1 MSKDNNQR
9 RPPDD
14 PFEMLFQGFSELVEN
29 LSQLGDASPEEWEK
43 SFRNQANRTNF
54 TYNSNNPDN
63 QNYYSSNSNSSPK
76 KESRYDQAIGAL
88 GERMERIRELV
99 ELPLQK
105 PEVFE
110 SLGIK
115 PPTGVLL
122 HGPPGCGKTLI
133 ARTLAKSSGV
143 SFFSI
148 SGPEIINK
156 FYGESEARLR
166 KLFDQAQ
173 REAPAILFIDEIDAL
188 APKRDKSYGDL
199 EKRVVAQLLTLM
211 DGLEDRGQVI
221 IIGATNRPNALDPAL
236 RRPGRFDREIEI
248 PVPDQLGRR
257 EILEIH
263 TLPMPLTKGVD
274 LDDIARRTHGFVGAD
289 LAALC
294 REAALQALR
303 RVLQKTPVTELN
315 ASSIKV
321 GLPDFAAAF
330 REVEPSALRETVIS
344 VPNVKWEEVGG
355 LSNVKSRLIEAV
367 EWPLRYGH
375 LFAQAGLRPSRGILL
390 VGPPGCGKTLL
401 AKALATE
408 SQANFVAMK
417 GADLHS
423 KYVGESEQRLR
434 EIFKRARQA
443 APCILFFDELDAFL
457 PARGMM
463 GLDAAVSERILAQFL
478 VEMDGIEELKGVL
491 VLGATNRVDRLDEA
505 ILRPGRF
512 DEIVKFAPPD
522 AMERE
527 EILRIHLKKKPLS
540 DEVEATYL
548 AGLTEGWSGAE
559 LSAAC
564 NRAALL
570 AVQRAVHGE
579 LKRMSPITR
588 EDLLQALRQIQHSW
602 LKSLPQSDPQT
613 MSASA

>member
-54 TYNSNNPDN
+54 TYNSNNQNNRHSFSEPSSDSPPQDN
-63 QNYYSSNSNSSPK
+63 TK
-76 KESRYDQAIGAL
+76 YDQAIGGL
-88 GERMERIRELV
+88 GERMERILELV
-99 ELPLQK
+99 ELPLRK
-105 PEVFE
+105 PELFE

-133 ARTLAKSSGV
+133 ARTLAKIAGV
-143 SFFSI
+143 RFFSI

-156 FYGESEARLR
+156 YYGESEARLR

-188 APKRDKSYGDL
+188 APKRDQSFGDL

-211 DGLEDRGQVI
+211 DGLDDRGQVI

-248 PVPDQLGRR
+248 PVPDQQGRR

-263 TLPMPLTKGVD
+263 TQPMPLTKGVD
-274 LDDIARRTHGFVGAD
+274 LDDMARRTHGFVGAD

-303 RVLQKTPVTELN
+303 RVLKKTPVTQLD
-315 ASSIKV
+315 SGSIKV

-355 LSNVKSRLIEAV
+355 LSTVKSRLIEAV

-434 EIFKRARQA
+434 DIFRKARQA

-522 AMERE
+522 SMERE
-527 EILRIHLKKKPLS
+527 EILKIHLKQKPLS
-540 DEVEATYL
+540 DEVDANYL

-588 EDLLQALRQIQHSW
+588 EDLLQALRQIR
-602 LKSLPQSDPQT
+602 PEN
-613 MSASA
+613 

>member
-54 TYNSNNPDN
+54 TYNSNNQNNRHSFSEPSSDSPPQDN
-63 QNYYSSNSNSSPK
+63 TK
-76 KESRYDQAIGAL
+76 YDQAIGGL
-88 GERMERIRELV
+88 GERMERILELV
-99 ELPLQK
+99 ELPLRK
-105 PEVFE
+105 PELFE
-110 SLGIK
+110 RLGIS

-133 ARTLAKSSGV
+133 ARTLAKIAGV
-143 SFFSI
+143 RFFSI

-156 FYGESEARLR
+156 YYGESEARLR

-188 APKRDKSYGDL
+188 APKRDQSFGDL

-211 DGLEDRGQVI
+211 DGLDDRGQVI

-248 PVPDQLGRR
+248 PVPDQQGRR

-263 TLPMPLTKGVD
+263 TQPMPLTKGVD
-274 LDDIARRTHGFVGAD
+274 LDDMARRTHGFVGAD
-289 LAALC
+289 LASLC

-303 RVLQKTPVTELN
+303 RVLKKTPVTQLD
-315 ASSIKV
+315 SGSIKV

-355 LSNVKSRLIEAV
+355 LSTVKSRLIEAV

-434 EIFKRARQA
+434 DIFRKARQA

-522 AMERE
+522 SMERE
-527 EILRIHLKKKPLS
+527 EILKIHLKQKPLS
-540 DEVEATYL
+540 DEVDANYL

-588 EDLLQALRQIQHSW
+588 EDLLQALRQIR
-602 LKSLPQSDPQT
+602 PEN
-613 MSASA
+613 

>member
-54 TYNSNNPDN
+54 TYNSNN
-63 QNYYSSNSNSSPK
+63 QNPSPPSSDPPSKEKPK
-76 KESRYDQAIGAL
+76 YDQAIGGL

-110 SLGIK
+110 HLGIK
-115 PPTGVLL
+115 PPNGVLL

-133 ARTLAKSSGV
+133 ARTLAKSAGV
-143 SFFSI
+143 RFFSI

-156 FYGESEARLR
+156 YYGESEARLR
-166 KLFDQAQ
+166 KLFGQAQ

-188 APKRDKSYGDL
+188 APKRDQSFGDL

-211 DGLEDRGQVI
+211 DGLDDRGQVI
-221 IIGATNRPNALDPAL
+221 VIGATNRPNALDPAL

-263 TLPMPLTKGVD
+263 TKPMPLTKGVD
-274 LDDIARRTHGFVGAD
+274 LDDMARRTHGFVGAD

-303 RVLQKTPVTELN
+303 RVLKKTPVDQMD
-315 ASSIKV
+315 SGSIRV
-321 GLPDFAAAF
+321 GLPDFTGAF

-355 LSNVKSRLIEAV
+355 LSTVKSRLVEAV

-417 GADLHS
+417 GADIHS

-434 EIFKRARQA
+434 DIFRRARQA

-491 VLGATNRVDRLDEA
+491 VLGATNRADRLDEA

-512 DEIVKFAPPD
+512 DEIVKFTPPD
-522 AMERE
+522 VMERE
-527 EILRIHLKKKPLS
+527 EILKIHLKQKPLS
-540 DEVEATYL
+540 DEVDATYL

-588 EDLLQALRQIQHSW
+588 EDLLQALSQIR
-602 LKSLPQSDPQT
+602 PEN
-613 MSASA
+613 

>member
-54 TYNSNNPDN
+54 TYNSNNQNN
-63 QNYYSSNSNSSPK
+63 QHSSPPSSDSPS
-76 KESRYDQAIGAL
+76 KEKPKYDQAIGGL
-88 GERMERIRELV
+88 GERMDRIRELV
-99 ELPLQK
+99 ELPLKK

-110 SLGIK
+110 RLGIK

-133 ARTLAKSSGV
+133 ARTLAKSAGV
-143 SFFSI
+143 RFFSI

-156 FYGESEARLR
+156 YYGESEARLR

-173 REAPAILFIDEIDAL
+173 RETPAILFIDEIDAL
-188 APKRDKSYGDL
+188 APKRDQSFGDL

-263 TLPMPLTKGVD
+263 TKPMPLTKGVD
-274 LDDIARRTHGFVGAD
+274 LDDMARRTHGFVGAD

-303 RVLQKTPVTELN
+303 RVLKKTPVDRMD
-315 ASSIKV
+315 SGSIRV

-355 LSNVKSRLIEAV
+355 LSTVKSRLVEAV

-375 LFAQAGLRPSRGILL
+375 LFVQAGLRPSQGILL

-434 EIFKRARQA
+434 DIFRRARQA

-512 DEIVKFAPPD
+512 DEIVKFTPPD
-522 AMERE
+522 AIERE
-527 EILRIHLKKKPLS
+527 EILKIHLKQKPLS
-540 DEVEATYL
+540 DEVDATYL
-548 AGLTEGWSGAE
+548 ADLTEGWSGAE

-588 EDLLQALRQIQHSW
+588 EDLLQALRQIR
-602 LKSLPQSDPQT
+602 PEN
-613 MSASA
+613 

>member
-54 TYNSNNPDN
+54 TYNSNN
-63 QNYYSSNSNSSPK
+63 QNNRHSSSAPSSDPPPEEKPK
-76 KESRYDQAIGAL
+76 YDQAIGGL

-110 SLGIK
+110 RLGIK

-133 ARTLAKSSGV
+133 ARTLAKIAGV
-143 SFFSI
+143 RFFSI

-156 FYGESEARLR
+156 YYGESEARLR

-188 APKRDKSYGDL
+188 APKRDQSFGDL

-211 DGLEDRGQVI
+211 DGLDDRGQVI

-248 PVPDQLGRR
+248 PVPDQQGRR

-263 TLPMPLTKGVD
+263 TQPMPLTKGVD
-274 LDDIARRTHGFVGAD
+274 LNDMARRTHGFVGAD

-303 RVLQKTPVTELN
+303 RVLKKTPVTQLD
-315 ASSIKV
+315 SGSIKV

-355 LSNVKSRLIEAV
+355 LSAVKSRLIEAV

-434 EIFKRARQA
+434 DIFRKARQA

-522 AMERE
+522 SMERE
-527 EILRIHLKKKPLS
+527 EILKIHLKQKPLS
-540 DEVEATYL
+540 DEVDANYL

-588 EDLLQALRQIQHSW
+588 EDLLQALRQIR
-602 LKSLPQSDPQT
+602 PEN
-613 MSASA
+613 

>member
-54 TYNSNNPDN
+54 TYNSNNQNNRHSFSEPSSDSPPQDN
-63 QNYYSSNSNSSPK
+63 TK
-76 KESRYDQAIGAL
+76 YDQAIGGL
-88 GERMERIRELV
+88 GERMERILELV
-99 ELPLQK
+99 ELPLRK
-105 PEVFE
+105 PELFE

-133 ARTLAKSSGV
+133 ARTLAKIAGV
-143 SFFSI
+143 RFFSI

-156 FYGESEARLR
+156 YYGESEARLR

-188 APKRDKSYGDL
+188 APKRDQSFGDL

-211 DGLEDRGQVI
+211 DGLDDRGQVI

-248 PVPDQLGRR
+248 PVPDQQGRR

-263 TLPMPLTKGVD
+263 TQPMPLTKGVD
-274 LDDIARRTHGFVGAD
+274 LNDMARRTHGFVGAD

-303 RVLQKTPVTELN
+303 RVLKKTPVTQLD
-315 ASSIKV
+315 SGSIKV

-355 LSNVKSRLIEAV
+355 LSTVKSRLIEAV

-434 EIFKRARQA
+434 DIFRKARQA

-527 EILRIHLKKKPLS
+527 EILKIHLKQKPLS
-540 DEVEATYL
+540 DEVDANYL

-579 LKRMSPITR
+579 LKRMSPITL
-588 EDLLQALRQIQHSW
+588 EDLLQALRQIR
-602 LKSLPQSDPQT
+602 PEN
-613 MSASA
+613 

>member
-54 TYNSNNPDN
+54 TYNSNN
-63 QNYYSSNSNSSPK
+63 QNNRHSSSAPSSDSPPEEKPK
-76 KESRYDQAIGAL
+76 YDQAIGGL

-133 ARTLAKSSGV
+133 ARTLAKIAGV
-143 SFFSI
+143 RFFSI

-156 FYGESEARLR
+156 YYGESEARLR

-188 APKRDKSYGDL
+188 APKRDQSFGDL

-211 DGLEDRGQVI
+211 DGLDDRGQVI

-248 PVPDQLGRR
+248 PVPDQQGRR

-263 TLPMPLTKGVD
+263 TQPMPLTKGVD
-274 LDDIARRTHGFVGAD
+274 LNDMARRTHGFVGAD

-303 RVLQKTPVTELN
+303 RVLKKTPVTQLD
-315 ASSIKV
+315 SGSIKV

-355 LSNVKSRLIEAV
+355 LSAVKSRLIEAV

-434 EIFKRARQA
+434 DIFRKARQA

-522 AMERE
+522 SMERE
-527 EILRIHLKKKPLS
+527 EILKIHLKQKPLS
-540 DEVEATYL
+540 DEVDANYL

-588 EDLLQALRQIQHSW
+588 EDLLQALRQIR
-602 LKSLPQSDPQT
+602 PEN
-613 MSASA
+613 

>member
-43 SFRNQANRTNF
+43 SFRNQSSRTNF
-54 TYNSNNPDN
+54 TENSNN
-63 QNYYSSNSNSSPK
+63 QNNRNSSPPSSDPPS
-76 KESRYDQAIGAL
+76 KEKPKYDQAIGGL

-110 SLGIK
+110 RLGIK
-115 PPTGVLL
+115 PPNGVLL

-133 ARTLAKSSGV
+133 ARTLAKSAGV
-143 SFFSI
+143 RFFSI

-156 FYGESEARLR
+156 YYGESEARLR
-166 KLFDQAQ
+166 KLFGQAQ

-188 APKRDKSYGDL
+188 APKRDQSFGDL

-211 DGLEDRGQVI
+211 DGLEDPGQVI

-263 TLPMPLTKGVD
+263 TKPMPLTKGVD
-274 LDDIARRTHGFVGAD
+274 LDDMARRTHGFVGAD

-303 RVLQKTPVTELN
+303 RVLKKTPVDQMD
-315 ASSIKV
+315 SGSIRV
-321 GLPDFAAAF
+321 GLPDFTGAF

-355 LSNVKSRLIEAV
+355 LSTVKSRLVEAV

-434 EIFKRARQA
+434 DIFRRARQA

-491 VLGATNRVDRLDEA
+491 VLGATNRADRLDEA

-512 DEIVKFAPPD
+512 DEIVKFTPPD
-522 AMERE
+522 VMERE
-527 EILRIHLKKKPLS
+527 EILKIHLKQKPLS
-540 DEVEATYL
+540 DEVDATYL

-588 EDLLQALRQIQHSW
+588 EDLLQALSQIR
-602 LKSLPQSDPQT
+602 PEN
-613 MSASA
+613 

>member
-54 TYNSNNPDN
+54 TYNSNNQNNRHSSSEPSSDSPPQDN
-63 QNYYSSNSNSSPK
+63 TK
-76 KESRYDQAIGAL
+76 YDQAIGGL
-88 GERMERIRELV
+88 GERMERILELV
-99 ELPLQK
+99 ELPLRK
-105 PEVFE
+105 PELFE
-110 SLGIK
+110 RLGIS

-133 ARTLAKSSGV
+133 ARTLAKIAGV
-143 SFFSI
+143 RFFSI

-156 FYGESEARLR
+156 YYGESEARLR

-188 APKRDKSYGDL
+188 APKRDQSFGDL

-211 DGLEDRGQVI
+211 DGLDDRGQVI

-248 PVPDQLGRR
+248 PVPDQQGRR

-263 TLPMPLTKGVD
+263 TQPMPLTKGVD
-274 LDDIARRTHGFVGAD
+274 LNDMARRTHGFVGAD

-303 RVLQKTPVTELN
+303 RVLKKTPVTQLD
-315 ASSIKV
+315 SGSIKV

-355 LSNVKSRLIEAV
+355 LSAVKSRLIEAV

-434 EIFKRARQA
+434 DIFRKARQA

-522 AMERE
+522 SMERE
-527 EILRIHLKKKPLS
+527 EILKIHLKQKPLS
-540 DEVEATYL
+540 DEVDANYL

-588 EDLLQALRQIQHSW
+588 EDLLQALRQIR
-602 LKSLPQSDPQT
+602 PEN
-613 MSASA
+613 

>member
-54 TYNSNNPDN
+54 TYNSNN
-63 QNYYSSNSNSSPK
+63 QNNRHSSSAQSSDSAPEEKPK
-76 KESRYDQAIGAL
+76 YDQAIGGL

-133 ARTLAKSSGV
+133 ARTLAKIAGV
-143 SFFSI
+143 RFFSI

-156 FYGESEARLR
+156 YYGESEARLR

-188 APKRDKSYGDL
+188 APKRDQSFGDL

-211 DGLEDRGQVI
+211 DGLDDRGQVI

-248 PVPDQLGRR
+248 PVPDQQGRR

-263 TLPMPLTKGVD
+263 TQPMPLTKGVD
-274 LDDIARRTHGFVGAD
+274 LNDMARRTHGFVGAD

-303 RVLQKTPVTELN
+303 RVLKKTPVTQLD
-315 ASSIKV
+315 SGSIKV

-355 LSNVKSRLIEAV
+355 LSTVKSRLIEAV

-434 EIFKRARQA
+434 DIFRKARQA

-522 AMERE
+522 SMERE
-527 EILRIHLKKKPLS
+527 EILKIHLKQKPLS
-540 DEVEATYL
+540 DEVDANYL

-588 EDLLQALRQIQHSW
+588 EDLLQALRQIR
-602 LKSLPQSDPQT
+602 PEN
-613 MSASA
+613 

>member
-54 TYNSNNPDN
+54 TYNSNNQNNRHSSSEPSSDSPPQDN
-63 QNYYSSNSNSSPK
+63 TK
-76 KESRYDQAIGAL
+76 YDQAIGGL
-88 GERMERIRELV
+88 GERMERILELV
-99 ELPLQK
+99 ELPLRK
-105 PEVFE
+105 PELFE
-110 SLGIK
+110 RLGIS

-133 ARTLAKSSGV
+133 ARTLAEIAGV
-143 SFFSI
+143 RFFSI

-156 FYGESEARLR
+156 YYGESEARLR

-188 APKRDKSYGDL
+188 APKRDQSFGDL

-211 DGLEDRGQVI
+211 DGLDDRGQVI
-221 IIGATNRPNALDPAL
+221 VIGATNRPNALDPAL

-248 PVPDQLGRR
+248 PVPDQQGRR

-263 TLPMPLTKGVD
+263 TQPMPLTKGVD
-274 LDDIARRTHGFVGAD
+274 LDDMARRTHGFVGAD
-289 LAALC
+289 LASLC

-303 RVLQKTPVTELN
+303 RVLKKTPVTQLD
-315 ASSIKV
+315 SGSIKV

-355 LSNVKSRLIEAV
+355 LSTVKSRLIEAV

-434 EIFKRARQA
+434 DIFRRARQA

-527 EILRIHLKKKPLS
+527 EILKIHLKQKPLS
-540 DEVEATYL
+540 DEVDANYL

-588 EDLLQALRQIQHSW
+588 EDLLQALRQIRP
-602 LKSLPQSDPQT
+602 KN
-613 MSASA
+613 

>member
-29 LSQLGDASPEEWEK
+29 LSQLGDTAPEEWEK

-54 TYNSNNPDN
+54 TYNSNN
-63 QNYYSSNSNSSPK
+63 QNNRNSSSPSSDPPPTEKPK
-76 KESRYDQAIGAL
+76 YDQAIGGL
-88 GERMERIRELV
+88 GERMDRIRELV

-110 SLGIK
+110 RLGIK

-133 ARTLAKSSGV
+133 ARTLAKSAGV
-143 SFFSI
+143 GFFSI

-156 FYGESEARLR
+156 YYGESEARLR

-188 APKRDKSYGDL
+188 APKRDQSFGDL

-211 DGLEDRGQVI
+211 DGLDDRGQVI

-248 PVPDQLGRR
+248 PVPDQRGRR

-263 TLPMPLTKGVD
+263 AKPMPLTRGVD
-274 LDDIARRTHGFVGAD
+274 LDDMARRTHGFVGAD

-303 RVLQKTPVTELN
+303 RVVKKTPVDELD

-330 REVEPSALRETVIS
+330 REVEPSALRETVVS
-344 VPNVKWEEVGG
+344 VPNVKWDEVGG

-434 EIFKRARQA
+434 DIFRRARQA

-522 AMERE
+522 AKERE
-527 EILRIHLKKKPLS
+527 EILRIHLKQKPVS
-540 DEVEATYL
+540 EEVDTTYL
-548 AGLTEGWSGAE
+548 SGLTEGWSGAE

-588 EDLLQALRQIQHSW
+588 EDLLQALRQIRPE
-602 LKSLPQSDPQT
+602 K
-613 MSASA
+613 

>member
-29 LSQLGDASPEEWEK
+29 LSQLGDTAPEEWEK

-54 TYNSNNPDN
+54 TYNSNN
-63 QNYYSSNSNSSPK
+63 QNNRNSSSPSPDPPPTEKPK
-76 KESRYDQAIGAL
+76 YDQAIGGL
-88 GERMERIRELV
+88 GERIDRIRELV

-110 SLGIK
+110 RLGIK

-133 ARTLAKSSGV
+133 ARTLANSAGV
-143 SFFSI
+143 GFFSI

-156 FYGESEARLR
+156 YYGESEARLR

-188 APKRDKSYGDL
+188 APKRDQSFGDL

-211 DGLEDRGQVI
+211 DGLDDRGQVI

-248 PVPDQLGRR
+248 PVPDQRGRR

-263 TLPMPLTKGVD
+263 AKPMPLTRGVD
-274 LDDIARRTHGFVGAD
+274 LDDMARRTHGFVGAD

-303 RVLQKTPVTELN
+303 RVLKKTPVAKLD

-330 REVEPSALRETVIS
+330 REVEPSALRETVVS
-344 VPNVKWEEVGG
+344 VPNVKWDEVGG

-434 EIFKRARQA
+434 DIFRRARQA

-522 AMERE
+522 AQERE
-527 EILRIHLKKKPLS
+527 EILRIYLKQKPLS
-540 DEVEATYL
+540 EEVDTTYL
-548 AGLTEGWSGAE
+548 SGLTEGWSGAE

-588 EDLLQALRQIQHSW
+588 EDLLQALRQIRPE
-602 LKSLPQSDPQT
+602 K
-613 MSASA
+613 

>member
-54 TYNSNNPDN
+54 TYNSNNQNNRHSSSEPSSDSPPQDN
-63 QNYYSSNSNSSPK
+63 TK
-76 KESRYDQAIGAL
+76 YDQAIGGL
-88 GERMERIRELV
+88 GERMERILELV
-99 ELPLQK
+99 ELPLRK
-105 PEVFE
+105 PELFE
-110 SLGIK
+110 RLGIS

-133 ARTLAKSSGV
+133 ARTLGKIAGV
-143 SFFSI
+143 RFFSI

-156 FYGESEARLR
+156 YYGESEARLR

-188 APKRDKSYGDL
+188 APKRDQSFGDL

-211 DGLEDRGQVI
+211 DGLDDRGQVI
-221 IIGATNRPNALDPAL
+221 VIGATNRPNALDPAL

-248 PVPDQLGRR
+248 PVPDQQGRR

-263 TLPMPLTKGVD
+263 TQPMPLTKGVD
-274 LDDIARRTHGFVGAD
+274 LDDMARRTHGFVGAD
-289 LAALC
+289 LASLC

-303 RVLQKTPVTELN
+303 RVLKKTPVTQLD
-315 ASSIKV
+315 SGSIKV

-355 LSNVKSRLIEAV
+355 LSTVKSRLIEAV

-434 EIFKRARQA
+434 DIFRRARQA

-527 EILRIHLKKKPLS
+527 EILKIHLKQKPLS
-540 DEVEATYL
+540 DEVDANYL

-588 EDLLQALRQIQHSW
+588 EDLLQALRQIR
-602 LKSLPQSDPQT
+602 PEN
-613 MSASA
+613 

>member
-54 TYNSNNPDN
+54 TYNSNN
-63 QNYYSSNSNSSPK
+63 QNPSPPSSDPPSKEGPK
-76 KESRYDQAIGAL
+76 YDQAIGGL

-110 SLGIK
+110 RLGIK
-115 PPTGVLL
+115 PPNGVLL

-133 ARTLAKSSGV
+133 ARTLAKSAGV
-143 SFFSI
+143 RFFSI

-156 FYGESEARLR
+156 YYGESEARLR

-188 APKRDKSYGDL
+188 APKRDQSFGDL

-211 DGLEDRGQVI
+211 DGLEDPGQVI

-263 TLPMPLTKGVD
+263 TKPMPLTKGVD
-274 LDDIARRTHGFVGAD
+274 LDDMARRTHGFVGAD

-303 RVLQKTPVTELN
+303 RVLKKTPVDQMD
-315 ASSIKV
+315 SGSIRV
-321 GLPDFAAAF
+321 GLPDFTGAF

-355 LSNVKSRLIEAV
+355 LSTVKSRLVEAV

-434 EIFKRARQA
+434 DIFRRARQA

-491 VLGATNRVDRLDEA
+491 VLGATNRADRLDEA

-512 DEIVKFAPPD
+512 DEIVKFTPPD
-522 AMERE
+522 VMERE
-527 EILRIHLKKKPLS
+527 EILKIHLKQKPLS
-540 DEVEATYL
+540 DEVDATYL

-588 EDLLQALRQIQHSW
+588 EDLLQALSQIR
-602 LKSLPQSDPQT
+602 PEN
-613 MSASA
+613 

>member
-43 SFRNQANRTNF
+43 SFRNQANRTDF
-54 TYNSNNPDN
+54 TYNSNN
-63 QNYYSSNSNSSPK
+63 QNPSPPSSDPPSKEKPK
-76 KESRYDQAIGAL
+76 YDQAIGGL

-110 SLGIK
+110 RLGIK
-115 PPTGVLL
+115 PPNGVLL

-133 ARTLAKSSGV
+133 ARTLAKSAGV
-143 SFFSI
+143 RFFSI

-156 FYGESEARLR
+156 YYGESEARLR
-166 KLFDQAQ
+166 KLFGQAQ

-188 APKRDKSYGDL
+188 APKRDQSFGDL

-211 DGLEDRGQVI
+211 DGLEDPGQII

-263 TLPMPLTKGVD
+263 TKPMPLTKGVD
-274 LDDIARRTHGFVGAD
+274 LDDMARRTHGFVGAD

-303 RVLQKTPVTELN
+303 RVLKKTPVDQMD
-315 ASSIKV
+315 SGSIRV
-321 GLPDFAAAF
+321 GLPDFTGAF

-355 LSNVKSRLIEAV
+355 LSTVKSRLVEAV

-417 GADLHS
+417 GADIHS

-434 EIFKRARQA
+434 DIFRRARQA

-491 VLGATNRVDRLDEA
+491 VLGATNRADRLDEA

-512 DEIVKFAPPD
+512 DEIVKFTPPD
-522 AMERE
+522 VMERE
-527 EILRIHLKKKPLS
+527 EILKIHLKQKPLS
-540 DEVEATYL
+540 DEVDATYL

-588 EDLLQALRQIQHSW
+588 EDLLQALRQIRP
-602 LKSLPQSDPQT
+602 KN
-613 MSASA
+613 

>member
-54 TYNSNNPDN
+54 TYNSNNQNNRHSSSEPSSDSPPQDN
-63 QNYYSSNSNSSPK
+63 TK
-76 KESRYDQAIGAL
+76 YDQAIGGL
-88 GERMERIRELV
+88 GERMERILELV
-99 ELPLQK
+99 ELPLRK
-105 PEVFE
+105 PELFE
-110 SLGIK
+110 RLGIS

-133 ARTLAKSSGV
+133 ARTLAKIAGV
-143 SFFSI
+143 RFFSI

-156 FYGESEARLR
+156 YYGESEARLR

-188 APKRDKSYGDL
+188 APKRDQSFGDL

-211 DGLEDRGQVI
+211 DGLDDRGQVI

-248 PVPDQLGRR
+248 PVPDQQGRR

-263 TLPMPLTKGVD
+263 TQPMPLTKGVD
-274 LDDIARRTHGFVGAD
+274 LDDMARRTHGFVGAD
-289 LAALC
+289 LASLC

-303 RVLQKTPVTELN
+303 RVLKKTPVTQLD
-315 ASSIKV
+315 SGSIKV

-355 LSNVKSRLIEAV
+355 LSTVKSRLIEAV

-434 EIFKRARQA
+434 DIFRRARQA

-527 EILRIHLKKKPLS
+527 EILKIHLKQKPLS
-540 DEVEATYL
+540 DEVDANYL

-588 EDLLQALRQIQHSW
+588 EDLLQALRQIR
-602 LKSLPQSDPQT
+602 PEN
-613 MSASA
+613 

>member
-54 TYNSNNPDN
+54 TYNSNN
-63 QNYYSSNSNSSPK
+63 QNNRHSSSEPSSDSPPQEKPK
-76 KESRYDQAIGAL
+76 YDQAIGGL
-88 GERMERIRELV
+88 GERMERILELV
-99 ELPLQK
+99 ELPLRR

-110 SLGIK
+110 RLGIR

-133 ARTLAKSSGV
+133 ARTLAKIAGV
-143 SFFSI
+143 RFFSI

-156 FYGESEARLR
+156 YYGESEARLR

-188 APKRDKSYGDL
+188 APKRDQSFGDL

-211 DGLEDRGQVI
+211 DGLDDRGQVI

-248 PVPDQLGRR
+248 PVPDQQGRR

-263 TLPMPLTKGVD
+263 TQPMPLTKGVD
-274 LDDIARRTHGFVGAD
+274 LDDMARRTHGFVGAD
-289 LAALC
+289 LASLC

-303 RVLQKTPVTELN
+303 RVLKKTPVTQLD
-315 ASSIKV
+315 SGSIKV

-355 LSNVKSRLIEAV
+355 LSTVKSRLIEAV

-434 EIFKRARQA
+434 DIFRRARQA

-527 EILRIHLKKKPLS
+527 EILKIHLKQKPLS
-540 DEVEATYL
+540 DEVDANYL

-588 EDLLQALRQIQHSW
+588 EDLLQALRQIR
-602 LKSLPQSDPQT
+602 PEN
-613 MSASA
+613 

>member
-54 TYNSNNPDN
+54 TYNSNN
-63 QNYYSSNSNSSPK
+63 QNNRHSSSAPSSDSPPEEKPK
-76 KESRYDQAIGAL
+76 YDQAIGGL

-133 ARTLAKSSGV
+133 ARTLAKIAGV
-143 SFFSI
+143 RFFSI

-156 FYGESEARLR
+156 YYGESEARLR

-188 APKRDKSYGDL
+188 APKRDQSFGDL

-211 DGLEDRGQVI
+211 DGLDDRGQVI

-248 PVPDQLGRR
+248 TVPDQQGRR
-257 EILEIH
+257 EILEIN
-263 TLPMPLTKGVD
+263 TQPMPLTKGVD
-274 LDDIARRTHGFVGAD
+274 LNDMARRTHGFVGAD

-303 RVLQKTPVTELN
+303 RVLKKTPVTQLD
-315 ASSIKV
+315 SGSIKV

-355 LSNVKSRLIEAV
+355 LSAVKSRLIEAV

-434 EIFKRARQA
+434 DIFRKARQA

-522 AMERE
+522 SMERE
-527 EILRIHLKKKPLS
+527 EILKIHLKQKPLS
-540 DEVEATYL
+540 DEVDANYL

-588 EDLLQALRQIQHSW
+588 EDLLQALRQIR
-602 LKSLPQSDPQT
+602 PEN
-613 MSASA
+613 

>member
-54 TYNSNNPDN
+54 TYNSNN
-63 QNYYSSNSNSSPK
+63 QNNRHSSSAPSSDSPPEEKPK
-76 KESRYDQAIGAL
+76 YDQAIGGL

-110 SLGIK
+110 RLGIK

-133 ARTLAKSSGV
+133 ARTLAKIAGV
-143 SFFSI
+143 RFFSI

-156 FYGESEARLR
+156 YYGESEARLR

-188 APKRDKSYGDL
+188 APKRDQSFGDL

-211 DGLEDRGQVI
+211 DGLDDRGQVI

-248 PVPDQLGRR
+248 PVPDQQGRR

-263 TLPMPLTKGVD
+263 TQPMPLTKGVD
-274 LDDIARRTHGFVGAD
+274 LNDMARRTHGFVGAD

-303 RVLQKTPVTELN
+303 RVLKKTPVTQLD
-315 ASSIKV
+315 SGSIKV

-355 LSNVKSRLIEAV
+355 LSAVKSRLIEAV

-434 EIFKRARQA
+434 DIFRKARQA

-527 EILRIHLKKKPLS
+527 EILKIHLKQKPLS
-540 DEVEATYL
+540 DEVDANYL

-588 EDLLQALRQIQHSW
+588 EDLLQALRQIR
-602 LKSLPQSDPQT
+602 PEN
-613 MSASA
+613 

>member
-1 MSKDNNQR
+1 MSNDNNQR

-54 TYNSNNPDN
+54 TYNSNN
-63 QNYYSSNSNSSPK
+63 QNNRNYSTPSSDPPFNK
-76 KESRYDQAIGAL
+76 KPTYDQAIGGL
-88 GERMERIRELV
+88 GERMEHIRELV

-110 SLGIK
+110 RLGIK
-115 PPTGVLL
+115 PPNGVLL

-133 ARTLAKSSGV
+133 ARTLAKSAGV
-143 SFFSI
+143 RFFSI

-156 FYGESEARLR
+156 YYGESEARLR

-188 APKRDKSYGDL
+188 APKRDQSFGDL

-211 DGLEDRGQVI
+211 DGLEDPGQVI

-263 TLPMPLTKGVD
+263 TKPMPLTKGVD
-274 LDDIARRTHGFVGAD
+274 LDDMARRTHGFVGAD

-294 REAALQALR
+294 REAAFQALR
-303 RVLQKTPVTELN
+303 RVLKKTPVDQMD
-315 ASSIKV
+315 SGSIRV
-321 GLPDFAAAF
+321 GLPDFTGAF

-355 LSNVKSRLIEAV
+355 LSTVKSRLVEAV

-434 EIFKRARQA
+434 DIFRRARQA

-512 DEIVKFAPPD
+512 DEIVKFTPPD
-522 AMERE
+522 IMERE
-527 EILRIHLKKKPLS
+527 EILKIHLKQKPLS
-540 DEVEATYL
+540 DEVDATYL

-588 EDLLQALRQIQHSW
+588 EDLLQALSQIR
-602 LKSLPQSDPQT
+602 PEN
-613 MSASA
+613 

>member
-29 LSQLGDASPEEWEK
+29 LSQLGDTAPEEWEK

-54 TYNSNNPDN
+54 NYNSNN
-63 QNYYSSNSNSSPK
+63 QNNRHSSSPSPDPPPTEK
-76 KESRYDQAIGAL
+76 PKYDQAIGGL
-88 GERMERIRELV
+88 GERMDRIRELV

-110 SLGIK
+110 RLGIK

-133 ARTLAKSSGV
+133 ARTLAKSAGV
-143 SFFSI
+143 GFFSI

-156 FYGESEARLR
+156 YYGESEARLR

-188 APKRDKSYGDL
+188 APKRDQSFGDL

-211 DGLEDRGQVI
+211 DGLDDRGQVI

-248 PVPDQLGRR
+248 PVPDQRGRR

-263 TLPMPLTKGVD
+263 TKPMPLTRGVD
-274 LDDIARRTHGFVGAD
+274 LDDMARRTHGFVGAD

-303 RVLQKTPVTELN
+303 RVLKKTLVGELN

-330 REVEPSALRETVIS
+330 QEVEPSALRETVVS

-434 EIFKRARQA
+434 DIFRRARQA

-522 AMERE
+522 AKERE
-527 EILRIHLKKKPLS
+527 EILRIHLKQKPLS
-540 DEVEATYL
+540 EEVDTTYL
-548 AGLTEGWSGAE
+548 SGLTEGWSGAE

-588 EDLLQALRQIQHSW
+588 EDLLQALRQIRPE
-602 LKSLPQSDPQT
+602 K
-613 MSASA
+613 

>member
-54 TYNSNNPDN
+54 TYNSNNQNN
-63 QNYYSSNSNSSPK
+63 QHSSPPSSDSPS
-76 KESRYDQAIGAL
+76 KEKPKYDQAIGGL
-88 GERMERIRELV
+88 GERMDRIRELV
-99 ELPLQK
+99 ELPLKK

-110 SLGIK
+110 RLGIK

-133 ARTLAKSSGV
+133 ARTLAKSAGV
-143 SFFSI
+143 RFFSI

-156 FYGESEARLR
+156 YYGESEARLR

-173 REAPAILFIDEIDAL
+173 RETPAILFIDEIDAL
-188 APKRDKSYGDL
+188 APKRDQSFGDL

-263 TLPMPLTKGVD
+263 TKPMPLTKGVD
-274 LDDIARRTHGFVGAD
+274 LDDMARRTHGFVGAD

-303 RVLQKTPVTELN
+303 RVLKKTPVDRMD
-315 ASSIKV
+315 SGSIRV

-355 LSNVKSRLIEAV
+355 LSTVKSRLVEAV

-375 LFAQAGLRPSRGILL
+375 LFVQAGLRPSQGILL

-434 EIFKRARQA
+434 DIFRKARQA

-512 DEIVKFAPPD
+512 DEIVKFTPPD
-522 AMERE
+522 AIERE
-527 EILRIHLKKKPLS
+527 EILKIHLKQKPLS
-540 DEVEATYL
+540 DEVDATYL
-548 AGLTEGWSGAE
+548 ADLTEGWSGAE

-588 EDLLQALRQIQHSW
+588 EDLLQALRQIR
-602 LKSLPQSDPQT
+602 PEN
-613 MSASA
+613 

>member
-54 TYNSNNPDN
+54 TYNSNN
-63 QNYYSSNSNSSPK
+63 QNNRHSSSEPSSDSPPQDKPK
-76 KESRYDQAIGAL
+76 YDQAIGGL
-88 GERMERIRELV
+88 GERMERILELV

-110 SLGIK
+110 RLGIR

-133 ARTLAKSSGV
+133 ARTLAKIAGV
-143 SFFSI
+143 RFFSI

-156 FYGESEARLR
+156 YYGESEARLR

-188 APKRDKSYGDL
+188 APKRDQSFGDL

-211 DGLEDRGQVI
+211 DGLDDRGQVI

-248 PVPDQLGRR
+248 PVPDQQGRR

-263 TLPMPLTKGVD
+263 TQPMPLTKGVD
-274 LDDIARRTHGFVGAD
+274 LNDMARRTHGFVGAD
-289 LAALC
+289 LEALC

-303 RVLQKTPVTELN
+303 RVLKKTPVTQLD
-315 ASSIKV
+315 SGSIKV

-355 LSNVKSRLIEAV
+355 LSTVKSRLIEAV

-408 SQANFVAMK
+408 SQANFVAIK
-417 GADLHS
+417 GADLHA

-434 EIFKRARQA
+434 DIFRRARQA

-457 PARGMM
+457 PTRGMM

-522 AMERE
+522 SMERE
-527 EILRIHLKKKPLS
+527 EILKIHLKQKPLS
-540 DEVEATYL
+540 DEVDANYL

-588 EDLLQALRQIQHSW
+588 EDLLQALRQIR
-602 LKSLPQSDPQT
+602 PEN
-613 MSASA
+613 

>member
-43 SFRNQANRTNF
+43 SFRNQADRTNF
-54 TYNSNNPDN
+54 TYNSNN
-63 QNYYSSNSNSSPK
+63 QNNRYSSPPPSADSPPK
-76 KESRYDQAIGAL
+76 DEPKYDQAIGGL

-110 SLGIK
+110 RLGVK
-115 PPTGVLL
+115 APTGVLL

-133 ARTLAKSSGV
+133 ARNLAKVTGV
-143 SFFSI
+143 RFFSI

-156 FYGESEARLR
+156 YYGESEARLR

-173 REAPAILFIDEIDAL
+173 RESPAILFIDEIDAL
-188 APKRDKSYGDL
+188 APKRDQSFGDL
-199 EKRVVAQLLTLM
+199 EKRAVAQLLTLM
-211 DGLEDRGQVI
+211 DGLDDRGQVI
-221 IIGATNRPNALDPAL
+221 IIGATNRPNALDTAL

-263 TLPMPLTKGVD
+263 TQPMPLTKGVD
-274 LDDIARRTHGFVGAD
+274 LDDMARRTHGFVGAD

-303 RVLQKTPVTELN
+303 RVLKKTPVDQLE
-315 ASSIKV
+315 SGSIKV
-321 GLPDFAAAF
+321 GLPDFAVAF

-355 LSNVKSRLIEAV
+355 LSTVKSRLIEAV

-434 EIFKRARQA
+434 DIFRRARQA

-463 GLDAAVSERILAQFL
+463 GLDAAVSERMLAQFL

-522 AMERE
+522 ARERE
-527 EILRIHLKKKPLS
+527 EILRIHLKQKPLS
-540 DEVEATYL
+540 AEVDATYL
-548 AGLTEGWSGAE
+548 AGLTGGWSGAE

-588 EDLLQALRQIQHSW
+588 EDLLQALRQVR
-602 LKSLPQSDPQT
+602 PEN
-613 MSASA
+613 

>member
-54 TYNSNNPDN
+54 TYNSNNQNNRHSSSEPSSDSPPQDN
-63 QNYYSSNSNSSPK
+63 TK
-76 KESRYDQAIGAL
+76 YDQAIGGL
-88 GERMERIRELV
+88 GERMERILELV
-99 ELPLQK
+99 ELPLRK
-105 PEVFE
+105 PELFE
-110 SLGIK
+110 RLGIS

-133 ARTLAKSSGV
+133 ARTLAKIAGV
-143 SFFSI
+143 RFLSI

-156 FYGESEARLR
+156 YYGESEARLR

-188 APKRDKSYGDL
+188 APKRDQSFGDL

-211 DGLEDRGQVI
+211 DGLDDRGQVI
-221 IIGATNRPNALDPAL
+221 VIGATNRPNALDPAL

-248 PVPDQLGRR
+248 PVPDQQGRR

-263 TLPMPLTKGVD
+263 TQPMPLTKGVD
-274 LDDIARRTHGFVGAD
+274 LDDMARRTHGFVGAD
-289 LAALC
+289 LASLC

-303 RVLQKTPVTELN
+303 RVLKKTPVTQLD
-315 ASSIKV
+315 SGSIKV

-355 LSNVKSRLIEAV
+355 LSTVKSRLIEAV

-434 EIFKRARQA
+434 DIFRRARQA

-527 EILRIHLKKKPLS
+527 EILKIHLKQKPLS
-540 DEVEATYL
+540 DEVDANYL

-588 EDLLQALRQIQHSW
+588 EDLLQALRQIRP
-602 LKSLPQSDPQT
+602 KN
-613 MSASA
+613 

>member
-54 TYNSNNPDN
+54 TYNSNNQNNRHSSSEPSSDSPPQDN
-63 QNYYSSNSNSSPK
+63 TK
-76 KESRYDQAIGAL
+76 YDQAIGGL
-88 GERMERIRELV
+88 GERMERILELV
-99 ELPLQK
+99 ELPLRK
-105 PEVFE
+105 PELFE

-133 ARTLAKSSGV
+133 ARTLAKIAGV
-143 SFFSI
+143 RFFSI

-156 FYGESEARLR
+156 YYGESEARLR

-188 APKRDKSYGDL
+188 APKRDQSFGDL

-211 DGLEDRGQVI
+211 DGLDDRGQVI

-248 PVPDQLGRR
+248 PVPDQQGRR

-263 TLPMPLTKGVD
+263 TQPMPLTKGVD
-274 LDDIARRTHGFVGAD
+274 LDDMARRTHGFVGAD
-289 LAALC
+289 LASLC

-303 RVLQKTPVTELN
+303 RVLKKTPVTQLD
-315 ASSIKV
+315 SGSIKV

-355 LSNVKSRLIEAV
+355 LSTVKSRLIEAV

-434 EIFKRARQA
+434 DIFRKARQA

-522 AMERE
+522 SMERE
-527 EILRIHLKKKPLS
+527 EILKIHLKQKPLS
-540 DEVEATYL
+540 DEVDANYL

-588 EDLLQALRQIQHSW
+588 EDLLQALRQIR
-602 LKSLPQSDPQT
+602 PEN
-613 MSASA
+613 

>member
-54 TYNSNNPDN
+54 TYNSNN
-63 QNYYSSNSNSSPK
+63 QNNRHSSSEPSSDSPPQDKPK
-76 KESRYDQAIGAL
+76 YDQAIGGL
-88 GERMERIRELV
+88 GERMERILELV

-110 SLGIK
+110 RLGIR
-115 PPTGVLL
+115 PPSGVLL

-133 ARTLAKSSGV
+133 ARTLAKSAGV
-143 SFFSI
+143 GFFSI

-156 FYGESEARLR
+156 YYGESEARLR

-188 APKRDKSYGDL
+188 APKRDQSFGDL

-211 DGLEDRGQVI
+211 DGLDDRGQVI

-248 PVPDQLGRR
+248 PVPDQQGRR

-263 TLPMPLTKGVD
+263 TQPMPLTKGVD
-274 LDDIARRTHGFVGAD
+274 LNDMARRTHGFVGAD
-289 LAALC
+289 LEALC

-303 RVLQKTPVTELN
+303 RVLKKTPVTQLD
-315 ASSIKV
+315 SGSIKV

-355 LSNVKSRLIEAV
+355 LSTVKSRLIEAV

-408 SQANFVAMK
+408 SQANFVAIK
-417 GADLHS
+417 GADLHA

-434 EIFKRARQA
+434 DIFRRARQA

-457 PARGMM
+457 PTRGMM

-522 AMERE
+522 SMERE
-527 EILRIHLKKKPLS
+527 EILKIHLKQKPLS
-540 DEVEATYL
+540 DEVDANYL

-588 EDLLQALRQIQHSW
+588 EDLLQALRQIR
-602 LKSLPQSDPQT
+602 PEN
-613 MSASA
+613 

>member
-54 TYNSNNPDN
+54 TYNSNN
-63 QNYYSSNSNSSPK
+63 QNPSPPSSDPPSKEKPK
-76 KESRYDQAIGAL
+76 YDQAIGGL

-110 SLGIK
+110 RLGIK
-115 PPTGVLL
+115 PPNGVLL

-133 ARTLAKSSGV
+133 ARTLAKSAGV
-143 SFFSI
+143 RFFSI

-156 FYGESEARLR
+156 YYGESEARLR
-166 KLFDQAQ
+166 KLFGQAQ

-188 APKRDKSYGDL
+188 APKRDQSFGDL

-211 DGLEDRGQVI
+211 DGLEDLGQVI

-263 TLPMPLTKGVD
+263 TKPMPLTKGVD
-274 LDDIARRTHGFVGAD
+274 LDDMARRTHGFVGAD

-303 RVLQKTPVTELN
+303 RVLKKTPVDQMD
-315 ASSIKV
+315 SGSIRV
-321 GLPDFAAAF
+321 GLPDFTGAF

-355 LSNVKSRLIEAV
+355 LSTVKSRLVEAV

-417 GADLHS
+417 GADIHS

-434 EIFKRARQA
+434 DIFRRARQA

-491 VLGATNRVDRLDEA
+491 VLGATNRADRLDEA

-512 DEIVKFAPPD
+512 DEIVKFTPPD
-522 AMERE
+522 VMERE
-527 EILRIHLKKKPLS
+527 EILKIHLKQKPLS
-540 DEVEATYL
+540 DEVDATYL

-588 EDLLQALRQIQHSW
+588 EDLLQALSQIR
-602 LKSLPQSDPQT
+602 PEN
-613 MSASA
+613 

>member
-43 SFRNQANRTNF
+43 SFRNQADRTNF
-54 TYNSNNPDN
+54 TYNSNNQNN
-63 QNYYSSNSNSSPK
+63 QYSSPPPSADSPPK
-76 KESRYDQAIGAL
+76 DEPKYDQAIGGL

-110 SLGIK
+110 RLGVK
-115 PPTGVLL
+115 APTGVLL

-133 ARTLAKSSGV
+133 ARNLAKVTGV
-143 SFFSI
+143 RFFSI

-156 FYGESEARLR
+156 YYGESEARLR

-173 REAPAILFIDEIDAL
+173 RESPAILFIDEIDAL
-188 APKRDKSYGDL
+188 APKRDQSFGDL

-211 DGLEDRGQVI
+211 DGLDDRGQVI
-221 IIGATNRPNALDPAL
+221 IIGATNRPNALDTAL

-263 TLPMPLTKGVD
+263 TQPMPLTKGVD
-274 LDDIARRTHGFVGAD
+274 LDDMARRTHGFVGAD

-303 RVLQKTPVTELN
+303 RVLKKTPVDQLE
-315 ASSIKV
+315 SGSIKV
-321 GLPDFAAAF
+321 GLPDFAVAF

-355 LSNVKSRLIEAV
+355 LSTVKSRLIEAV

-434 EIFKRARQA
+434 DIFRRARQA

-463 GLDAAVSERILAQFL
+463 GLDAAVSERMLAQFL

-522 AMERE
+522 ARERE
-527 EILRIHLKKKPLS
+527 EILRIHLKQKPLS
-540 DEVEATYL
+540 AEVDATYL
-548 AGLTEGWSGAE
+548 AGLTGGWSGAE

-588 EDLLQALRQIQHSW
+588 EDLLQALRQVR
-602 LKSLPQSDPQT
+602 PEN
-613 MSASA
+613 

>member
-54 TYNSNNPDN
+54 TYNSNN
-63 QNYYSSNSNSSPK
+63 QNNRHSSSPSSDSPS
-76 KESRYDQAIGAL
+76 KEKPKYDQAIGGL
-88 GERMERIRELV
+88 GERMDRVRELV
-99 ELPLQK
+99 ELPLKK

-110 SLGIK
+110 RLGIK

-133 ARTLAKSSGV
+133 ARTLAKSAGV
-143 SFFSI
+143 RFFSI

-156 FYGESEARLR
+156 YYGESEARLR

-173 REAPAILFIDEIDAL
+173 RETPAILFIDEIDAL
-188 APKRDKSYGDL
+188 APKRDQSFGDL

-263 TLPMPLTKGVD
+263 TKPMPLTKGVD
-274 LDDIARRTHGFVGAD
+274 LDDMARRTHGFVGAD

-303 RVLQKTPVTELN
+303 RVLKKTPVDRMD
-315 ASSIKV
+315 SGSIRV

-355 LSNVKSRLIEAV
+355 LSTVKSRLVEAV

-375 LFAQAGLRPSRGILL
+375 LFVQAGLRPSQGILL

-434 EIFKRARQA
+434 DIFRRARQA

-512 DEIVKFAPPD
+512 DEIVKFTPPD
-522 AMERE
+522 AIERE
-527 EILRIHLKKKPLS
+527 EILKIHLKQKPLS
-540 DEVEATYL
+540 DEVDATYL
-548 AGLTEGWSGAE
+548 ADLTEGWSGAE

-588 EDLLQALRQIQHSW
+588 EDLLQALRQIR
-602 LKSLPQSDPQT
+602 PEN
-613 MSASA
+613 

>member
-29 LSQLGDASPEEWEK
+29 LSQLGDTAPEEWEK

-54 TYNSNNPDN
+54 NYNSNN
-63 QNYYSSNSNSSPK
+63 QNNRHSSSPSPDPPPTEK
-76 KESRYDQAIGAL
+76 PKYDQAIGGL
-88 GERMERIRELV
+88 GERMDRIRELV

-110 SLGIK
+110 RLGIK

-133 ARTLAKSSGV
+133 ARTLAKSAGV
-143 SFFSI
+143 GFFSI

-156 FYGESEARLR
+156 YYGESEARLR

-188 APKRDKSYGDL
+188 APKRDQSFGDL

-211 DGLEDRGQVI
+211 DGLDDRGQVI

-248 PVPDQLGRR
+248 PVPDQRGRR

-263 TLPMPLTKGVD
+263 AKPMPLTRGVD
-274 LDDIARRTHGFVGAD
+274 LDDMARRTHGFVGAD

-303 RVLQKTPVTELN
+303 RVLKKTPVAELD
-315 ASSIKV
+315 ARSIKV

-330 REVEPSALRETVIS
+330 REVEPSALRETVVS
-344 VPNVKWEEVGG
+344 LPNVKWEEVGG

-434 EIFKRARQA
+434 DIFRRARQA

-522 AMERE
+522 AKERE
-527 EILRIHLKKKPLS
+527 EILRIHLKQKPLS
-540 DEVEATYL
+540 EEVDTTYL
-548 AGLTEGWSGAE
+548 SGLTEGWSGAE

-588 EDLLQALRQIQHSW
+588 EDLLQALRQIRPE
-602 LKSLPQSDPQT
+602 K
-613 MSASA
+613 

>member
-54 TYNSNNPDN
+54 TYNSNNQNNRHSSSEPSSDSPPQDN
-63 QNYYSSNSNSSPK
+63 TK
-76 KESRYDQAIGAL
+76 YDQAIGGL
-88 GERMERIRELV
+88 GERMERILELV
-99 ELPLQK
+99 ELPLRK
-105 PEVFE
+105 PELFE
-110 SLGIK
+110 RLGIS

-133 ARTLAKSSGV
+133 ARTLAKIAGV
-143 SFFSI
+143 RFFSI

-156 FYGESEARLR
+156 YYGESEARLR

-188 APKRDKSYGDL
+188 APKRDQSFGDL

-211 DGLEDRGQVI
+211 DGLDDRGQVI
-221 IIGATNRPNALDPAL
+221 VIGATNRPNALDPAL

-248 PVPDQLGRR
+248 PVPDQQGRR

-263 TLPMPLTKGVD
+263 TQPMPLTKGVD
-274 LDDIARRTHGFVGAD
+274 LDDMARRTHGFVGAD
-289 LAALC
+289 LASLC

-303 RVLQKTPVTELN
+303 RVLKKTPVTQLD
-315 ASSIKV
+315 SGSIKV

-355 LSNVKSRLIEAV
+355 LSTVKSRLIEAV

-434 EIFKRARQA
+434 DIFRRARQA

-527 EILRIHLKKKPLS
+527 EILKIHLKQKPLS
-540 DEVEATYL
+540 DEVDANYL

-588 EDLLQALRQIQHSW
+588 EDLLQALRQIR
-602 LKSLPQSDPQT
+602 PEN
-613 MSASA
+613 

>member
-54 TYNSNNPDN
+54 TYNSNNQNNRHSSSEPSSDSPPQDN
-63 QNYYSSNSNSSPK
+63 TK
-76 KESRYDQAIGAL
+76 YDQAIGGL
-88 GERMERIRELV
+88 GERMERILELV
-99 ELPLQK
+99 ELPLRK
-105 PEVFE
+105 PELFE
-110 SLGIK
+110 RLGIS

-133 ARTLAKSSGV
+133 ARTLAKIAGV
-143 SFFSI
+143 RFFSI

-156 FYGESEARLR
+156 YYGESEARLR

-188 APKRDKSYGDL
+188 APKRDQSFGDL

-211 DGLEDRGQVI
+211 DGLDDRGQVI

-248 PVPDQLGRR
+248 PVPDQQGRR

-263 TLPMPLTKGVD
+263 TQPMPLTKGVD
-274 LDDIARRTHGFVGAD
+274 LNDMARRTHGFVGAD

-303 RVLQKTPVTELN
+303 RVLKKTPVTQLD
-315 ASSIKV
+315 SGSIKV

-355 LSNVKSRLIEAV
+355 LSTVKSRLIEAV

-434 EIFKRARQA
+434 DIFRRARQA

-527 EILRIHLKKKPLS
+527 EILKIHLKQKPLS
-540 DEVEATYL
+540 DEVDANYL

-588 EDLLQALRQIQHSW
+588 EDLLQALRQIR
-602 LKSLPQSDPQT
+602 PEN
-613 MSASA
+613 

>member
-29 LSQLGDASPEEWEK
+29 LSQLGDTAPEEWEK

-54 TYNSNNPDN
+54 NYNSNN
-63 QNYYSSNSNSSPK
+63 QNNRHSSSSSPDPPPTEK
-76 KESRYDQAIGAL
+76 PKYDQTIGGL
-88 GERMERIRELV
+88 GERMDRIRELV

-110 SLGIK
+110 RLGIK

-133 ARTLAKSSGV
+133 ARTLAKSAGV
-143 SFFSI
+143 GFFSI

-156 FYGESEARLR
+156 YYGESEARLR

-188 APKRDKSYGDL
+188 APKRDQSFGDL

-211 DGLEDRGQVI
+211 DGLDDRGQVI

-248 PVPDQLGRR
+248 PVPDQRGRR

-263 TLPMPLTKGVD
+263 AKPMPLTRGVD
-274 LDDIARRTHGFVGAD
+274 LDDMARRTHGFVGAD

-303 RVLQKTPVTELN
+303 RVLKKTPVGELD

-330 REVEPSALRETVIS
+330 REVEPSALRETVVS

-434 EIFKRARQA
+434 DIFRRARQA

-522 AMERE
+522 AKERE
-527 EILRIHLKKKPLS
+527 EILRIHLKQKPLS
-540 DEVEATYL
+540 EEVDTIYL
-548 AGLTEGWSGAE
+548 SGLTEGWSGAE

-588 EDLLQALRQIQHSW
+588 EDLLQALRQIRPE
-602 LKSLPQSDPQT
+602 K
-613 MSASA
+613 

>member
-54 TYNSNNPDN
+54 TYNSNN
-63 QNYYSSNSNSSPK
+63 QNPSPPSSDPPSKEKPK
-76 KESRYDQAIGAL
+76 YDQAIGGL

-110 SLGIK
+110 RLGIK
-115 PPTGVLL
+115 PPNGVLI

-133 ARTLAKSSGV
+133 ARTLANSAGV
-143 SFFSI
+143 RFFSI

-156 FYGESEARLR
+156 YYGESEARLR
-166 KLFDQAQ
+166 KLFGQAQ

-188 APKRDKSYGDL
+188 APKRDQSVGDL

-211 DGLEDRGQVI
+211 DGLEDLGQVI

-263 TLPMPLTKGVD
+263 TKPMPLTKGVD
-274 LDDIARRTHGFVGAD
+274 LDDMARRTHGFVGAD

-303 RVLQKTPVTELN
+303 RVLKKTPVDQMDS
-315 ASSIKV
+315 SSIRV
-321 GLPDFAAAF
+321 GLPDFTGAF

-355 LSNVKSRLIEAV
+355 LSTVKSRLVEAV

-434 EIFKRARQA
+434 DIFRRARQA

-491 VLGATNRVDRLDEA
+491 VLGATNRADRLDEA

-512 DEIVKFAPPD
+512 DEIVKFTPPD
-522 AMERE
+522 VMERE
-527 EILRIHLKKKPLS
+527 EILKIHLKQKPLS
-540 DEVEATYL
+540 DEVDATYL

-588 EDLLQALRQIQHSW
+588 EDLLQALSQIR
-602 LKSLPQSDPQT
+602 PEN
-613 MSASA
+613 

>member
-54 TYNSNNPDN
+54 TYNSNN
-63 QNYYSSNSNSSPK
+63 QNPSPPSSDPPSKEKPK
-76 KESRYDQAIGAL
+76 YDQAIGGL

-110 SLGIK
+110 RLGIK
-115 PPTGVLL
+115 PPNGVLL

-133 ARTLAKSSGV
+133 ARTLAKSAGV
-143 SFFSI
+143 RFFSI

-156 FYGESEARLR
+156 YYGESEARLR
-166 KLFDQAQ
+166 KLFGQAQ

-188 APKRDKSYGDL
+188 APKRDQSFGDL

-211 DGLEDRGQVI
+211 DGLEDPGQVI

-263 TLPMPLTKGVD
+263 TKPMPLTKGVD
-274 LDDIARRTHGFVGAD
+274 LDDMARRTHGFVGAD

-303 RVLQKTPVTELN
+303 RVLKKTPVDQMD
-315 ASSIKV
+315 SGSIRV
-321 GLPDFAAAF
+321 GLPDFTGAF

-355 LSNVKSRLIEAV
+355 LSTVKSRLVEAV

-434 EIFKRARQA
+434 DIFRRARQA

-491 VLGATNRVDRLDEA
+491 VLGATNRADRLDEA

-512 DEIVKFAPPD
+512 DEIVKFTPPD
-522 AMERE
+522 VMERE
-527 EILRIHLKKKPLS
+527 EILKIHLKQKPLS
-540 DEVEATYL
+540 DEVDATYL

-588 EDLLQALRQIQHSW
+588 EDLLQALSQIR
-602 LKSLPQSDPQT
+602 PEN
-613 MSASA
+613 

>member
-43 SFRNQANRTNF
+43 SFRNQANRADF
-54 TYNSNNPDN
+54 TYNSNNR
-63 QNYYSSNSNSSPK
+63 NSSPPSSDPPS
-76 KESRYDQAIGAL
+76 KEKPKYDQAIGGL

-110 SLGIK
+110 RLGIK
-115 PPTGVLL
+115 PPNGVLL

-133 ARTLAKSSGV
+133 ARTLAKSAGV

-156 FYGESEARLR
+156 YYGESEARLR
-166 KLFDQAQ
+166 KLFGQAQ

-188 APKRDKSYGDL
+188 APKRDQSFGDL

-211 DGLEDRGQVI
+211 DGLEDPGQVI

-263 TLPMPLTKGVD
+263 TKPMPLTKGVD
-274 LDDIARRTHGFVGAD
+274 LDDMARRTHGFVGAD

-303 RVLQKTPVTELN
+303 RVLKKTPVDQMD
-315 ASSIKV
+315 SDSIRV
-321 GLPDFAAAF
+321 GLPDFTGAF

-344 VPNVKWEEVGG
+344 VPNVKWAEVGG
-355 LSNVKSRLIEAV
+355 LSTVKSRLVEAV

-434 EIFKRARQA
+434 DIFRRARQA

-491 VLGATNRVDRLDEA
+491 VLGATNRADRLDEA

-512 DEIVKFAPPD
+512 DEIVKFTPPD

-527 EILRIHLKKKPLS
+527 EILKIHLKQKPLS
-540 DEVEATYL
+540 DEVDATYL

-588 EDLLQALRQIQHSW
+588 EDLLQALSQIR
-602 LKSLPQSDPQT
+602 PEN
-613 MSASA
+613 